1 MEDIQESMFSTVK
14 FSTFLFLLPRLFTIL
29 ISRSVTLAVDL
40 LSDSLKI
47 GTGVFWGVEL
57 SQHTIKPAALPQ
69 LVNSI
74 F

>member
-14 FSTFLFLLPRLFTIL
+14 FSTLLFLLPSLFTIFIFRSITLL
-29 ISRSVTLAVDL
+29 IYL

-47 GTGVFWGVEL
+47 GTGMFWGVEL
-57 SQHTIKPAALPQ
+57 SQHSIKPAALAQ